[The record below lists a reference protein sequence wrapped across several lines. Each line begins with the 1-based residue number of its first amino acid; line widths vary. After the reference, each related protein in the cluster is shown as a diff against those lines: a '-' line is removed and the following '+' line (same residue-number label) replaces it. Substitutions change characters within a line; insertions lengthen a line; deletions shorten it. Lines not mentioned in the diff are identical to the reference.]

1 MRRHLAVLV
10 LGVAPVLAA
19 GLTHAAA
26 AAPHSPSRALQRW
39 QSIITEASQRFGI
52 PKAWIDA
59 VIEAESGGNP
69 RATSPKGAMGLMQI
83 MPRTWAAL
91 RLRDRLGNDSYQ
103 PHDNIF
109 AGTAYLRQLYNRY
122 GYPDLFAAYNAGPKR
137 FDATLFYHRPLPD
150 ETIRYLARLGQ
161 PVFLTPG
168 KPVAA
173 PATGLFFPLHGH
185 SHQTADPS
193 RKPGPDSLFVPL
205 KSPPD
210 RL

>member
-1 MRRHLAVLV
+1 MCRRLAALV

-39 QSIITEASQRFGI
+39 QGVITEASQRFGI
-52 PKAWIDA
+52 PEAWIDA

-69 RATSPKGAMGLMQI
+69 RATSPKGALGLMQI

-91 RLRDRLGNDSYQ
+91 RLRDHLGDDPYQ

-109 AGTAYLRQLYNRY
+109 AGTAYLRDLYDRY
-122 GYPDLFAAYNAGPKR
+122 GYPDLFAAYNTGPKR
-137 FDATLFYHRPLPD
+137 FDAYLFHHRPLPE

-161 PVFLTPG
+161 PVFLSPG
-168 KPVAA
+168 MPVAA
-173 PATGLFFPLHGH
+173 PARRLFFPLHEH
-185 SHQTADPS
+185 SHHMANPSQTQE
-193 RKPGPDSLFVPL
+193 PDGLFVPL
-205 KSPPD
+205 KSPPE
-210 RL
+210 RP

>member
-52 PKAWIDA
+52 PKAWIDP

-91 RLRDRLGNDSYQ
+91 RLRDRLGDDPYQ

-109 AGTAYLRQLYNRY
+109 AGTAYLRQLYDRY
-122 GYPDLFAAYNAGPKR
+122 GYPDLFAAYNAGPRR
-137 FDATLFYHRPLPD
+137 FDAYLFHHRPLPD
-150 ETIRYLARLGQ
+150 ETIGYLARLGQ
-161 PVFLTPG
+161 PVFLSPG
-168 KPVAA
+168 MPVAT
-173 PATGLFFPLHGH
+173 PATRLFFPLHGH
-185 SHQTADPS
+185 PHQTANPPQT
-193 RKPGPDSLFVPL
+193 PGPDGLFVPL
-205 KSPPD
+205 KSPPE
-210 RL
+210 RP